1 MSDKYITGNHR
12 KTVGLGVIS
21 AKVQNG
27 APRQVQITCKSKSKG
42 EKVKGAIAT
51 CNPSW
56 AFYKADSFM
65 DNVLGWGLVPGGQ
78 SVIGNW
84 ETFRVRTETKDE
96 AKGLVEDIGKCMD
109 EYADYVD
116 TDDNSTPSSGTGANP
131 AVTDPGN
138 VTKSNNTTT
147 YIIIGAAVV
156 VIALLLWDR
165 KKK

>member
-1 MSDKYITGNHR
+1 MADKYITGNHR

-56 AFYKADSFM
+56 SFYIADSFI

-78 SVIGNW
+78 SVLGNW

-96 AKGLVEDIGKCMD
+96 AKGLVEDIGKCID
-109 EYADYVD
+109 EYANYADP
-116 TDDNSTPSSGTGANP
+116 DDNPTPSSGTGDNTYAG
-131 AVTDPGN
+131 TDDIKK
-138 VTKSNNTTT
+138 TDNTIL
-147 YIIIGAAVV
+147 YVIIGAAA
-156 VIALLLWDR
+156 VIMILLLWDR